1 MSPGRKPEYLLC
13 LINQAVIRLLMLYF
27 YLSQTCIIP
36 PLRVAACRIYNR
48 TPERD
53 RERAPLFFFSL
64 IFKAEKKNTTTSADL
79 FEEELDV
86 FHTC

>member
-1 MSPGRKPEYLLC
+1 MSPGRKPEYLLG

-48 TPERD
+48 TPERE
-53 RERAPLFFFSL
+53 RERERLCFSFLLFL
-64 IFKAEKKNTTTSADL
+64 RQKKNTTTSADL